1 MAKLLGLP
9 FQDLRVTGSSS
20 ARGDNFCQN
29 LNCAYCPETFI
40 MTLSF
45 YLYVA
50 EILLNRHKTARINVS
65 LIKQFTA
72 FRKISSPI
80 TMSHRVTIFGMGIHQ
95 RNIGDL
101 GFLVCLSAFPCVSV
115 SW

>member
-1 MAKLLGLP
+1 
-9 FQDLRVTGSSS
+9 
-20 ARGDNFCQN
+20 
-29 LNCAYCPETFI
+29 

-45 YLYVA
+45 YLYVT

-72 FRKISSPI
+72 FRKILSPI
-80 TMSHRVTIFGMGIHQ
+80 TMSHRVMIFGMSIHQ

-101 GFLVCLSAFPCVSV
+101 DLGFLVCPSAFVSV